1 MLSQPKARQARVIA
15 HTITSGGLVSE
26 LIDET
31 KMEPIKLFWVQGLGS
46 KASA

>member
-1 MLSQPKARQARVIA
+1 MWSQPKAGQARVIA
-15 HTITSGGLVSE
+15 RTVTLGGLVSG